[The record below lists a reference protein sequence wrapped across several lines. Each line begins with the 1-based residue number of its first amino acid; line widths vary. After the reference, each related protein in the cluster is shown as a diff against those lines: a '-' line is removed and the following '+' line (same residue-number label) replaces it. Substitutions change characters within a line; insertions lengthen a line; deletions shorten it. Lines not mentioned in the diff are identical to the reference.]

1 MLIFK
6 VCYFFPLLSIF
17 LYLCNCNLNL
27 LAMIKIKDILES
39 VKSAP
44 KEFPVETAIGLT
56 FAIATM
62 LAVENVV
69 HRFYPLAFCF
79 IIFVIAIT
87 LRKINKIAY
96 YASYFLIWV
105 AFLLFHSGRI
115 IEQPWFWVLNII
127 AAIVLTADLSKN
139 DNKQFANTVI
149 SRLGQMASAALLSG
163 ILAAM
168 VSAII
173 GSVIYLFNA
182 DLKHLL
188 AHVNIFIGFVIMP
201 LTFCYLQEH
210 INSEE
215 NDESRLLRIVMD
227 YIVSPALVIY
237 TVVLLVYV
245 LKILFAMELP
255 RGGVAYMVSIY
266 IGLVLV
272 GNLLNKLVQDSHF
285 NWFYDNFAYIAIAP
299 IVLLWVGTIYRI
311 NEYGLTEWRVYL
323 LIVNV
328 LMTIFPFMLKIP
340 AANRY
345 NLMTFVLMAVMV
357 IFTCIPPISAANI
370 SLRNQYS
377 RFVAYAQE
385 IGVFDTSTWNLRNDI
400 DVDYIKEDSVANSK
414 YLMMRSEYYYL
425 KARLDSISDKY
436 GDWNYWYSFDDNGRR
451 LEFDHPLEYLKANDF
466 CDAVPIDGANRYLLD
481 CNAIFDYDSNRL
493 KVFRNDRIVLEYAVQ
508 DSINANLTAFREN
521 PLRFLRAENDSV
533 MVIILEMSGREIDGT
548 FDVEDISSYD
558 VRFFGK

>member
-1 MLIFK
+1 
-6 VCYFFPLLSIF
+6 
-17 LYLCNCNLNL
+17 
-27 LAMIKIKDILES
+27 MIKVKEILES
-39 VKSAP
+39 IKSAP
-44 KEFPVETAIGLT
+44 KEFPMETAIGGT
-56 FAIATM
+56 FAIVSM

-79 IIFVIAIT
+79 IIFVTAIT

-105 AFLLFHSGRI
+105 AYLLFHSAKML
-115 IEQPWFWVLNII
+115 EQPWFWVLNII

-149 SRLGQMASAALLSG
+149 SRIGQMAAAALLNC

-173 GSVIYLFNA
+173 GSVMYLFNA
-182 DLKHLL
+182 DLDHLL
-188 AHVNIFIGFVIMP
+188 AHVNIIIGFIILP
-201 LTFCYLQEH
+201 LTFCYFQTH
-210 INSEE
+210 SSNEE
-215 NDESRLLRIVMD
+215 IYGNRLLRIVVD
-227 YIVSPALVIY
+227 YIMSPALVIY
-237 TVVLLVYV
+237 TFVLLVYV
-245 LKILFAMELP
+245 LKILFVMELP

-285 NWFYDNFAYIAIAP
+285 NWFYNNFTYIAIAP
-299 IVLLWVGTIYRI
+299 IVLLWIGTIYRI

-377 RFVAYAQE
+377 RFVDHAQE
-385 IGVFDTSTWNLRNDI
+385 IGVFDTSTWSLRNDI
-400 DVDYIKEDSVANSK
+400 DINSIKDDSLANST
-414 YLMMRSEYYYL
+414 YQMMRSEYHYL
-425 KARLDSISDKY
+425 RKHLDTVADKY
-436 GDWNYWYSFDDNGRR
+436 KGWSYWDSADNRKPRKEDDNPVESLSLR
-451 LEFDHPLEYLKANDF
+451 DF
-466 CDAVPIDGANRYLLD
+466 CDEMSIDGARRCLYGCD
-481 CNAIFDYDSNRL
+481 ATFDYASKTLTVSHKGQVIL
-493 KVFRNDRIVLEYAVQ
+493 KYAIQ
-508 DSINANLTAFREN
+508 DSINANPAAFKN
-521 PLRFLRAENDSV
+521 DPLRIFRVENDSV
-533 MVIILEMSGREIDGT
+533 IVIIHEMSGREINGT
-548 FDVEDISSYD
+548 YEVESILDVPIYFD
-558 VRFFGK
+558 FFGK